1 MPREGY
7 TSVSIS
13 NEIIDKIDEVIESGE
28 NTYKTRSDF
37 IKDTIR
43 MRLRELGVIK

>member
-13 NEIIDKIDEVIESGE
+13 NEIIDKIDEVIVSGE
-28 NTYKTRSDF
+28 TTYKTWSDF
-37 IKDTIR
+37 IKDALR